1 MEIETEILVLQAFY
15 LSIRHI
21 NGQLCRVFQMQ
32 KIKKK
37 KTEKKKK
44 KKKREKDI
52 KENKKVCKVEKILIY
67 TMKERNTIKNRE
79 AVK

>member
-37 KTEKKKK
+37 KTEIEK
-44 KKKREKDI
+44 KKKREKDR